1 MPTDTVLKRGNS
13 ELVAVGFLQAI
24 LDQRGGIG
32 SRMPNE
38 DDGGRSWSK
47 TGFVLLSVVG
57 GSPNVYA
64 PGLRRPVLDVQAKW
78 IAVASKQVPWFL
90 ANDLAERI
98 VAGCYRA
105 YADPIEAILP
115 AGFERCFVQSAY
127 PLTEPR
133 RVGGDASNIATYQ
146 FDMQLNWVP
155 GGVG

>member
-1 MPTDTVLKRGNS
+1 MTTTDLKHANS

-24 LDQRGGIG
+24 LGQHGGMG
-32 SRMPNE
+32 SRMPSE
-38 DDGGRSWSK
+38 DDGGKSWAK

-64 PGLRRPVLDVQAKW
+64 AGLRRPVLDVQAKW
-78 IAVASKQVPWFL
+78 IAPNSKQPPWFL

-98 VAGCYRA
+98 VAGCYGA
-105 YADPIEAILP
+105 YDSPVEAILP
-115 AGFERCFVQSAY
+115 AGFERAFVQTAY

-133 RVGGDASNIATYQ
+133 RIGGDASNIATYQ
-146 FDMQLNWVP
+146 FDLQLNWVP

>member
-1 MPTDTVLKRGNS
+1 VVQDAVALKRANT
-13 ELVAVGFLQAI
+13 ELVAVGFLQVI

-32 SRMPNE
+32 SRLPGDN
-38 DDGGRSWSK
+38 GTSWAK

-57 GSPNVYA
+57 GSPNAYA
-64 PGLRRPVLDVQAKW
+64 YGLRRPVLDVQAKW
-78 IAVASKQVPWFL
+78 IAPNSKQPPWFQ

-98 VAGCYRA
+98 VAGCYGA
-105 YADPIEAILP
+105 YASPVEAILP
-115 AGFERCFVQSAY
+115 AGFERAFVQSAY

-133 RVGGDASNIATYQ
+133 RIGGDASNIATYS